1 MHGPRRAISFL
12 TFPSLVLLPLLL
24 SLFTARAAWAGPCDG
39 APLVSTCVNAD
50 TLWPHAGASSF
61 VGFGGTDIVSPGHIG
76 FGLVTTYLSRPIVF
90 HIPSPGP
97 EGSDQA
103 VIDDQVNG
111 NFLWSIGVTRR
122 LELDLVVPVTF
133 GQGGTGIRPITGST
147 TPLRDTAMRDVRFGV
162 AYALVPK
169 SLATPLGTRGNVWAL
184 TGRVEVSTP
193 TGDKEQFASER
204 GVVFV
209 PSVAADYRRG
219 RWFAG
224 AELGARI
231 RPIAELVGARVGTQV
246 SVGVGIGYDILRR
259 ELLSAALEARA
270 LPTLASQRT
279 STTTDVGLVSASSDR
294 VLVPSEWTLSA
305 RTSPLLGGDLGIQ
318 LGGGGAIP
326 FGGDA
331 AVTAPRFRFTLAVRY
346 APVVKDTDGDGVLD
360 AEDRCPRER
369 GPRPSGC
376 PPPPET
382 PDASPAPAAPA
393 VTEPGR

>member
-1 MHGPRRAISFL
+1 MGRPLRRRAPGEHL
-12 TFPSLVLLPLLL
+12 RERRHAL
-24 SLFTARAAWAGPCDG
+24 A
-39 APLVSTCVNAD
+39 
-50 TLWPHAGASSF
+50 HAGASSF
-61 VGFGGTDIVSPGHIG
+61 VGFGGTDIVSPGHVG

-111 NFLWSIGVTRR
+111 NFLWSIGLTRR

-169 SLATPLGTRGNVWAL
+169 ALAAPFGARGNVWAL
-184 TGRVEVSTP
+184 TGRVEFSAP

-209 PSVAADYRRG
+209 PSLAADYRRG

-224 AELGARI
+224 AEIGARI
-231 RPIAELVGARVGTQV
+231 RPVAELVGARVGTQV
-246 SVGVGIGYDILRR
+246 SVGVGIGYEILRR
-259 ELLSAALEARA
+259 DLLSAALEARA
-270 LPTLASQRT
+270 LPTLTSQRT
-279 STTTDVGLVSASSDR
+279 STMTDTGLVSTSSDR

-382 PDASPAPAAPA
+382 PDASPAPAATAPA
-393 VTEPGR
+393 SVTSS